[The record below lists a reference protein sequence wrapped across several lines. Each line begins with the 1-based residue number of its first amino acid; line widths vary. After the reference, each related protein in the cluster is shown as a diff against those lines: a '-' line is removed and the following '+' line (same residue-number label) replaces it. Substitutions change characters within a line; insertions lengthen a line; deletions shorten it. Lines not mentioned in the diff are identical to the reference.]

1 MQGAPYGF
9 QTSCLPLLLRQAGL
23 SFSSLSVMKL
33 LFLPWVCKPLY
44 APLLERT
51 LSRSTWLIL
60 ALITMAMTCLM
71 ASLTV
76 HQTDL
81 TSLSLVLLLLNL
93 ASAAQV
99 HCTVVSRHFSQTV
112 SLQDVCVDALAL
124 EILQPSELG
133 AGNTIQVR
141 RRHLFP
147 NMNLIAQCT
156 LHMFWMEG

>member
-1 MQGAPYGF
+1 M
-9 QTSCLPLLLRQAGL
+9 
-23 SFSSLSVMKL
+23 
-33 LFLPWVCKPLY
+33 
-44 APLLERT
+44 
-51 LSRSTWLIL
+51 SRSTWLIL

-99 HCTVVSRHFSQTV
+99 HYTVVSRQLNYTIL
-112 SLQDVCVDALAL
+112 LQDVCVDALAL

-133 AGNTIQVR
+133 AGNTVEEEIVLQPTAD
-141 RRHLFP
+141 LQT
-147 NMNLIAQCT
+147 A
-156 LHMFWMEG
+156 E

>member
-1 MQGAPYGF
+1 
-9 QTSCLPLLLRQAGL
+9 
-23 SFSSLSVMKL
+23 
-33 LFLPWVCKPLY
+33 
-44 APLLERT
+44 
-51 LSRSTWLIL
+51 
-60 ALITMAMTCLM
+60 M

>member
-1 MQGAPYGF
+1 
-9 QTSCLPLLLRQAGL
+9 
-23 SFSSLSVMKL
+23 MKL

-99 HCTVVSRHFSQTV
+99 HCTVVSRHFNQTIL
-112 SLQDVCVDALAL
+112 LQDVCVDALAL

-141 RRHLFP
+141 RRRDVITFSPNP
-147 NMNLIAQCT
+147 NMSRIAQCT
-156 LHMFWMEG
+156 LHIAMHMFWMEG

>member
-1 MQGAPYGF
+1 
-9 QTSCLPLLLRQAGL
+9 
-23 SFSSLSVMKL
+23 
-33 LFLPWVCKPLY
+33 
-44 APLLERT
+44 
-51 LSRSTWLIL
+51 
-60 ALITMAMTCLM
+60 M

-99 HCTVVSRHFSQTV
+99 HCTVVSRHVNQTIL
-112 SLQDVCVDALAL
+112 LQDVCVDALAL

-141 RRHLFP
+141 RRRDVITFSLNP
-147 NMNLIAQCT
+147 NMSLIAHCT
-156 LHMFWMEG
+156 CFGW